1 MEKSFV
7 IECDSERSTVFVYE
21 VDKAH
26 ERSEVIY
33 KRPLGDPQTFNE
45 FIGPKMYG
53 KLQAILFSAETIHQA
68 KPIEPQMPRTES
80 EQAALDAN
88 EYTIME
94 KVRDEAVSD

>member
-33 KRPLGDPQTFNE
+33 KRPLGEPQIFNE

-53 KLQAILFSAETIHQA
+53 KLQAILFSADYSPGRA
-68 KPIEPQMPRTES
+68 NRTAITKFRS
-80 EQAALDAN
+80 Q
-88 EYTIME
+88 
-94 KVRDEAVSD
+94 KGGFQ